1 MPGSWRPTHRY
12 PNGKPRALVFINS
25 AFASVCLLWVFFAGR
40 HLWLALMIIAA
51 AVGIALIDSRLHQKY
66 ERTGAAVRIV
76 YPSGRHVSFPEGIPL
91 PLRVLRIGFFVLA
104 SVLIALG
111 LAPIPWSVARVGRIA
126 IVSPPVAVGV
136 VHLFLEAMDVSR
148 GKWMDIERLN

>member
-1 MPGSWRPTHRY
+1 
-12 PNGKPRALVFINS
+12 
-25 AFASVCLLWVFFAGR
+25 
-40 HLWLALMIIAA
+40 MIIAA

-104 SVLIALG
+104 AVLIALG
-111 LAPIPWSVARVGRIA
+111 LAPIPWSVARIGMIGTVL
-126 IVSPPVAVGV
+126 SLVAVGLL
-136 VHLFLEAMDVSR
+136 HLFLEAMYVSR
-148 GKWMDIERLN
+148 GKGMEIERLN